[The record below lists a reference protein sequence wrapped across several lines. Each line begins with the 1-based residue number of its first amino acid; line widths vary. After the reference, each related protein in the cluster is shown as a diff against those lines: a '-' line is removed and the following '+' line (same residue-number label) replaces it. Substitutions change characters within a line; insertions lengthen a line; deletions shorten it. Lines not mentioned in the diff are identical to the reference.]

1 MTVTT
6 DEPTLAQDGDE
17 EPPRQARLRRRGRG
31 DALVGGV
38 CGGVADYL
46 EIEPLVVRVLFVVI
60 VVASGVGLVIY
71 PLAWALIP
79 GPAAAPAAPARTPW
93 RARLSGWREAV
104 GIAVL
109 VVGAVLAL
117 HHAGLWLSDRVI
129 IPLVLASSGLALI
142 LRTAVG
148 DDWVPGHALRGESK
162 AARDRRRRHWAAAIG
177 AALVIGA
184 AVLFLHDA
192 GILPASGRA
201 IAQAGVI
208 VIALSLVVGPALA
221 RLARSLATERS
232 QRIRT
237 QERAEVAAHLHDSVL
252 QTLALIQRRAGDPRE
267 VARLARSQ
275 ERELRRWLFEPRVP
289 GEADTLASALTQI
302 AAEVEVDHG
311 VVIEVVTVGDCA
323 MGESLTAMVAAAR
336 EALTNAAKFA
346 GEDQIDLYAEAGEE
360 RVEVF
365 VRDHGPGFD
374 PEAIPADRGG
384 VRRSIVERMAR
395 HGGHAEVKAQPGQ
408 GTEIELVMERR

>member
-1 MTVTT
+1 M
-6 DEPTLAQDGDE
+6 
-17 EPPRQARLRRRGRG
+17 
-31 DALVGGV
+31 GGV

-46 EIEPLVVRVLFVVI
+46 EVEPLVVRVFFVVI
-60 VVASGVGLVIY
+60 VVASGIGLVIY
-71 PLAWALIP
+71 PVAWALIP
-79 GPAAAPAAPARTPW
+79 GAAAAAAGPARSGW

-104 GIAVL
+104 GIALL

-117 HHAGLWLSDRVI
+117 HRAGLLLSDAVI
-129 IPLVLASSGLALI
+129 IPLLLASSGLALI
-142 LRTAVG
+142 LRTAMG
-148 DDWVPGHALRGESK
+148 DEWVPGHTLRGEPN
-162 AARDRRRRHWAAAIG
+162 AGGGRRRHWPAVIG
-177 AALVIGA
+177 AALVLGGA
-184 AVLFLHDA
+184 ILFLHEA
-192 GILPASGRA
+192 RILPASGRA
-201 IAQAGVI
+201 VAQVGVI
-208 VIALSLVVGPALA
+208 VFALSLVVGPTLA
-221 RLARSLATERS
+221 RLARSLSTERA

-275 ERELRRWLFEPRVP
+275 ERELRRWLFEPR
-289 GEADTLASALTQI
+289 GRGGADSWASALAQI
-302 AAEVEVDHG
+302 AAEVEGDHG

-323 MGESLTAMVAAAR
+323 LNENLTAMVAAAR

-346 GEDQIDLYAEAGEE
+346 GESQIDLYAEAGEE

-384 VRRSIVERMAR
+384 VRQSIVERMSR
-395 HGGHAEVKAQPGQ
+395 HGGHAEVKAAPGQ
-408 GTEIELVMERR
+408 GTEIELVMGRP